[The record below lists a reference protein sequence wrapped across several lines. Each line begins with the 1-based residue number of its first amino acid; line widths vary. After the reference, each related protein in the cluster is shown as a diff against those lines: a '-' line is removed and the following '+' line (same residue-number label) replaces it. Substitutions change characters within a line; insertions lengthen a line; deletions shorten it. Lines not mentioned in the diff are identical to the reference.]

1 MAVPFYNQGDQNIY
15 AGGEHFIPQEKYR
28 LNYTPSTALAS
39 TIGNT
44 GGVTNTSAAYPYYA
58 QGGGGGGSF
67 NARQLIPDFYSATAN
82 RQKSLENPGWLQQQI
97 NKYTGGGQ
105 RPVSE
110 MISPQ
115 DLNYSRSIN
124 KGMTSFGLDQPI
136 GADYKFVGEGA
147 FGNMPGVIEGDVR
160 KTAGLPFGIGSM
172 ISKIMPDKYYDMDP
186 ASQAYIQSQMGYSG
200 PTIFGEN
207 TMGNKD
213 PFGRNVRSAFGD
225 YGAAQQKSID
235 KMKTRLGSDEFI
247 GKYGNLSLEQDE
259 DGNWRYVG
267 GPGAAEAN
275 RRNKLNLQRYNFDKR
290 GIHKL
295 NLIKQNVATQRKMRD
310 AWEAET
316 GREMDQADIN
326 FADTGDYD
334 EYAGAGGTPNYNI
347 PAPTYSY
354 EGSDEQDKA
363 NEGSSFGGGN
373 EPHGTDTS
381 GDFAGKGSGNPFG
394 HAQGGR
400 IGYRD
405 AGPVGIEE
413 LLEGLSQEE
422 IEELLR
428 SMSGNAQGAPA
439 EGIASI
445 V

>member
-1 MAVPFYNQGDQNIY
+1 
-15 AGGEHFIPQEKYR
+15 
-28 LNYTPSTALAS
+28 
-39 TIGNT
+39 
-44 GGVTNTSAAYPYYA
+44 
-58 QGGGGGGSF
+58 
-67 NARQLIPDFYSATAN
+67 
-82 RQKSLENPGWLQQQI
+82 
-97 NKYTGGGQ
+97 
-105 RPVSE
+105 
-110 MISPQ
+110 
-115 DLNYSRSIN
+115 
-124 KGMTSFGLDQPI
+124 
-136 GADYKFVGEGA
+136 
-147 FGNMPGVIEGDVR
+147 
-160 KTAGLPFGIGSM
+160 
-172 ISKIMPDKYYDMDP
+172 
-186 ASQAYIQSQMGYSG
+186 
-200 PTIFGEN
+200 
-207 TMGNKD
+207 
-213 PFGRNVRSAFGD
+213 
-225 YGAAQQKSID
+225 
-235 KMKTRLGSDEFI
+235 
-247 GKYGNLSLEQDE
+247 
-259 DGNWRYVG
+259 
-267 GPGAAEAN
+267 
-275 RRNKLNLQRYNFDKR
+275 
-290 GIHKL
+290 
-295 NLIKQNVATQRKMRD
+295 MRD